1 MSGGVGE
8 DIDAVMA
15 DAKAAGQKAMV
26 ALAKTIITGAVG
38 AGIATFINKISAGKV
53 DKCESQ
59 AIFKAAFY
67 MAMGMGK
74 YESFAGKAG
83 GSISVAI
90 CTLLA
95 DCACGMASC
104 PFHGTCFGEDG
115 PPPAAPPG
123 SPLSALPYYDVK
135 TAGDNGSMDCATY
148 CETGHNNEAPKG
160 STCVAAMTPTA
171 DPSKPTAVLCDA
183 TSNKALTCYCR
194 DPPECDVKTAGDN
207 GSMDCATYCETGHNN
222 EAPKGSTCIAAEQS
236 STGLRVSC
244 EYSGPPT
251 AGDLACCCRDPPKC
265 DVKTVGD
272 NGSMDCAT
280 YCKTGH
286 NNEAPKG
293 STCIAAERSLTGLR
307 VSCEYSGPLT
317 AGDLACC
324 CKDPL
329 PV

>member
-8 DIDAVMA
+8 AIDVEIEA
-15 DAKAAGQKAMV
+15 AKAAGQKAMV
-26 ALAKTIITGAVG
+26 ALAKTIITGVVG
-38 AGIATFINKISAGKV
+38 ARIAAFIYSISDGKV

-135 TAGDNGSMDCATY
+135 TAGDNGSLDCATY

-160 STCVAAMTPTA
+160 STCVAATTPTA
-171 DPSKPTAVLCDA
+171 DPSKPTGVGCDA
-183 TSNKALTCYCR
+183 TSNKGLTCF
-194 DPPECDVKTAGDN
+194 
-207 GSMDCATYCETGHNN
+207 
-222 EAPKGSTCIAAEQS
+222 
-236 STGLRVSC
+236 
-244 EYSGPPT
+244 
-251 AGDLACCCRDPPKC
+251 CRDPPKC